1 MTERGEKMKY
11 EEPVME
17 IIMFEGETLTTTLS
31 ASNDNNVENLL
42 LDSSYLE

>member
-17 IIMFEGETLTTTLS
+17 IIMFEGETLTDIVAAS
-31 ASNDNNVENLL
+31 ANGSEWHAE
-42 LDSSYLE
+42 YE

>member
-17 IIMFEGETLTTTLS
+17 IIMFEGETLTTTLEV
-31 ASNDNNVENLL
+31 SNYNLL
-42 LDSSYLE
+42 EDNGLSSSY

>member
-17 IIMFEGETLTTTLS
+17 IIMFEGETLITTLE
-31 ASNDNNVENLL
+31 ASNYNLL
-42 LDSSYLE
+42 EDNGLSSSY

>member
-17 IIMFEGETLTTTLS
+17 IIMFEEETLTTTLTVS
-31 ASNDNNVENLL
+31 SSNLL
-42 LDSSYLE
+42 ENNSLSSDY

>member
-17 IIMFEGETLTTTLS
+17 IIMFEEETLTTTLTVS
-31 ASNDNNVENLL
+31 SFNLL
-42 LDSSYLE
+42 ENNSLSSDY

>member
-17 IIMFEGETLTTTLS
+17 IIMFEEETLTTTL
-31 ASNDNNVENLL
+31 AVSNDNLL
-42 LDSSYLE
+42 EDNGLSSSY

>member
-17 IIMFEGETLTTTLS
+17 IIMFEGETLTTTLTMS
-31 ASNDNNVENLL
+31 TYNLL
-42 LDSSYLE
+42 EESSSY